1 MNNKNDGLQ
10 TPSSSSMTTTSITP
24 PLGVV
29 MDQEMREEET
39 ISTNGDKS
47 ITMKLDRYVCGIVS
61 TVSPDALTLHLYDI
75 NTVVESVTERKYQL
89 WLFSNVNVFC
99 FSPHCLFSFL

>member
-10 TPSSSSMTTTSITP
+10 TPSSSMTTSITP

-39 ISTNGDKS
+39 INTNGDKS
-47 ITMKLDRYVCGIVS
+47 ITMKLDRYVCGMVS
-61 TVSPDALTLHLYDI
+61 TISPDALTLHLFDI
-75 NTVVESVTERKYQL
+75 STVVESVTERKCL
-89 WLFSNVNVFC
+89 VWLLSQ
-99 FSPHCLFSFL
+99 S